1 MHYQTLGKRVGN
13 AVRLAEVIQVLVRH
27 GFADLVRRIGLH
39 EGLPAK
45 LLRGLRVIEAPS
57 GEPETF
63 GRRLRDALT
72 ELGPTF
78 VKVGQILSTRP
89 DLAGHEICRALSH
102 LQDRVEP
109 VEFEEIRPVIEG
121 DLGMS
126 VESLFAEFT
135 YTPIASASLS
145 QVYHARLHNGTD
157 VVVKVQRPGIRAV
170 IESDLNLIRRIAE
183 WIVDHVSDFQWMDPV
198 GTVDE
203 FGRSIHRELDFAIEA
218 RLIERFRENYAGDT
232 RVFIPKVYRECS
244 SGRVITMDY
253 VHGARLDAF
262 EVYEELNCDPKMVA
276 ETGCET
282 LCKQIF
288 KFHLFHA
295 DPHPGN
301 IMVMRDN
308 RIAFLDYGMVGHL
321 ERPDVQAIAE
331 LLRSIFQDDPEACV
345 QALLT
350 FTTTADMVDR
360 TALTHE
366 VADFIAF
373 EAQTILGRA
382 DVSRVIEQLT
392 NTLRR
397 HRMELAPRFSLL
409 LKALATIESTGHALN
424 PELNMV
430 PILQPYVEEVI
441 RDRFSPRQLA
451 QDAQQNA
458 VQMLRLGREV
468 PREVQQLLGMLRRGR
483 LRIQLNHE
491 GLNHL
496 ANVTDRASN
505 RLTFSV
511 IAGSII
517 VGSSMLLAADIG
529 LYSIGLA
536 GYSVAGVLG
545 LALLISIL
553 RSRNF

>member
-1 MHYQTLGKRVGN
+1 M
-13 AVRLAEVIQVLVRH
+13 RLAEVIQVLVRH

-63 GRRLRDALT
+63 GRRLRAALT

-89 DLAGHEICRALSH
+89 DLVGQDICAALSH
-102 LQDRVEP
+102 LQDKVEP
-109 VEFEEIRPVIEG
+109 VDFDEIRPVIEG
-121 DLGMS
+121 DLGVS
-126 VESLFAEFT
+126 VESLFAEFS
-135 YTPIASASLS
+135 YTPMASASLS
-145 QVYHARLHNGTD
+145 QVYHARLHNGAD
-157 VVVKVQRPGIRAV
+157 VVVKIQRPGIRAI

-203 FGRSIHRELDFAIEA
+203 FGRSIHRELDFTIEA
-218 RLIERFRENYAGDT
+218 RLIERFRENYLGDT
-232 RVFIPKVYRECS
+232 YVFVPKVYRDRS

-253 VHGARLDAF
+253 VHGERVDHFDAYERLNSDPNEIAAIG
-262 EVYEELNCDPKMVA
+262 CD
-276 ETGCET
+276 TI
-282 LCKQIF
+282 CKQVF

-301 IMVMRDN
+301 IMVMEDN

-331 LLRSIFQDDPEACV
+331 LLRSIFQDDPDGCV
-345 QALLT
+345 QAMLR

-451 QDAQQNA
+451 EDAQQNA

-529 LYSIGLA
+529 LYPIGLA

>member
-27 GFADLVRRIGLH
+27 GFADIVRRIGLH

-63 GRRLRDALT
+63 GRRLRSALT

-89 DLAGHEICRALSH
+89 DLVGHDICAALSH
-102 LQDRVEP
+102 LQDRVDP
-109 VEFEEIRPVIEG
+109 VDFEEIRPVIEG
-121 DLGMS
+121 DLGVS

-135 YTPIASASLS
+135 YTPMAAASLS
-145 QVYHARLHNGTD
+145 QVYHARLHTGAD

-198 GTVDE
+198 ATVDE
-203 FGRSIHRELDFAIEA
+203 FGRSIHRELDFTIEA

-232 RVFIPKVYRECS
+232 QVFIPKIYRDRS
-244 SGRVITMDY
+244 SSRVITMDY
-253 VHGARLDAF
+253 VHGERVDNFDA
-262 EVYEELNCDPKMVA
+262 YEDLNCDPKVVA

-451 QDAQQNA
+451 EDAQQNA

-496 ANVTDRASN
+496 ANVTDRSSN

-529 LYSIGLA
+529 LYPIGLA

>member
-45 LLRGLRVIEAPS
+45 LLQGLRVIEAPS

-63 GRRLRDALT
+63 GRRLRAALT
-72 ELGPTF
+72 ELGPSF

-89 DLAGHEICRALSH
+89 DLVGHEICAALSY
-102 LQDRVEP
+102 LQDKVDP
-109 VEFEEIRPVIEG
+109 VDFEEIRPVIEG
-121 DLGMS
+121 DLGIS

-135 YTPIASASLS
+135 YTPMAAASLS
-145 QVYHARLHNGTD
+145 QVYHARLHDGAD
-157 VVVKVQRPGIRAV
+157 VVVKIQRPGIRAV

-183 WIVDHVSDFQWMDPV
+183 WIVDHVSDFQWIDPV
-198 GTVDE
+198 ATVDE

-232 RVFIPKVYRECS
+232 HVFVPKVYRDRS

-253 VHGARLDAF
+253 VHGERVDNLDA
-262 EVYEELNCDPKMVA
+262 YERLNCDPKQVA
-276 ETGCET
+276 ATGCDT
-282 LCKQIF
+282 ICKQVF

-301 IMVMRDN
+301 IMVMQDN

-331 LLRSIFQDDPEACV
+331 LLRSIFQDDPEGCV
-345 QALLT
+345 QVMLR

-430 PILQPYVEEVI
+430 PILQPYAEEVI
-441 RDRFSPRQLA
+441 RNRFSPRQLA
-451 QDAQQNA
+451 EDAQQNA
-458 VQMLRLGREV
+458 IQMLRLGREV

-491 GLNHL
+491 GLEHL

-529 LYSIGLA
+529 LYPIGLA
-536 GYSVAGVLG
+536 GYSVAGLLG
-545 LALLISIL
+545 VALLISIL

>member
-1 MHYQTLGKRVGN
+1 MTPPGWGESETNSNRKVGQAAVHYQTLGKRVGN

-145 QVYHARLHNGTD
+145 QVYQARFHNGTD
-157 VVVKVQRPGIRAV
+157 VVVKIQRPGIRSV

-198 GTVDE
+198 ATVDE
-203 FGRSIHRELDFAIEA
+203 FGRSIHRELDFTIEA

-232 RVFIPKVYRECS
+232 RVFIPKVYRESS

-253 VHGARLDAF
+253 VHGERLDAF
-262 EVYEELNCDPKMVA
+262 DAYADLNCDPSVVA

-331 LLRSIFQDDPEACV
+331 LLRSIFHDDPDGCV
-345 QALLT
+345 HALLT
-350 FTTTADMVDR
+350 FTTTAEMVDR

-392 NTLRR
+392 YTLRR
-397 HRMELAPRFSLL
+397 HRIELAPRFSLL

-424 PELNMV
+424 PNLNMV

-451 QDAQQNA
+451 EDAQQNA
-458 VQMLRLGREV
+458 LQMLRLGREV
-468 PREVQQLLGMLRRGR
+468 PREIQQLLGMLRRGR

-491 GLNHL
+491 GL
-496 ANVTDRASN
+496 
-505 RLTFSV
+505 
-511 IAGSII
+511 
-517 VGSSMLLAADIG
+517 
-529 LYSIGLA
+529 
-536 GYSVAGVLG
+536 
-545 LALLISIL
+545 
-553 RSRNF
+553 